1 MSGPGEPRP
10 VGNVLWLALGSF
22 VLAVLLV
29 ATGAPVLPFLLL
41 LLAVLFA
48 VVGGTRYVRA
58 RHAPRHHGPP
68 RDAPPGRAQAALT
81 EEEPWDC

>member
-1 MSGPGEPRP
+1 MSGPSEPRP

-29 ATGAPVLPFLLL
+29 TTGAPVLPFLLL

-48 VVGGTRYVRA
+48 VVGGTRYVRT
-58 RHAPRHHGPP
+58 RHTPRHHAPP
-68 RDAPPGRAQAALT
+68 RDAPPGRA
-81 EEEPWDC
+81 